1 MQCPPYTD
9 KMNINGINS
18 LYSLEIKYNYPLC
31 DSWYIVFRR
40 NSRLIQDESVSRNGG
55 VSPSL
60 YRYQQRKDETMQY
73 LSAKEIAEKWD
84 VSPILVRRLCR
95 QNRIPGALCKD
106 GVWSIPEDAVCV
118 ERTVLEHTEE
128 PKLPELTKK
137 LQNQKK
143 KRNFHSLY
151 DFVVID
157 FTYSSCRMASC
168 RLTRQ
173 QVETIFKK
181 GKIRE
186 AFEPFKVSDV
196 IEVLN
201 HIHCVDYILDHV
213 MEPLTQK
220 FIRKLHHLLM
230 TGTVDE
236 YKEQVRPGEYR
247 TITSRPRDRQ
257 LLHPD
262 KIHSALAELI
272 ATYEKQPEIERNH
285 ILDFH
290 VRFEEI
296 FPFEDGNGRVGR
308 LLMFKECL
316 RHDIMPF
323 IIDDKRR
330 SRYLRGIK
338 EWQVDRYELVDVV
351 MEAQDRFEAQIELQK
366 LCAHTRLY
374 LPADYT
380 ED

>member
-1 MQCPPYTD
+1 MY
-9 KMNINGINS
+9 
-18 LYSLEIKYNYPLC
+18 
-31 DSWYIVFRR
+31 V
-40 NSRLIQDESVSRNGG
+40 SV
-55 VSPSL
+55 
-60 YRYQQRKDETMQY
+60 
-73 LSAKEIAEKWD
+73 KEIAEKWG
-84 VSPILVRRLCR
+84 VSAMLVRRLCR
-95 QNRIPGALCKD
+95 QDRIPGAVYRE
-106 GVWSIPEDAVCV
+106 GVWRIPEDAIRVS
-118 ERTVLEHTEE
+118 RTDLEHTSEME
-128 PKLPELTKK
+128 LPELAKK

-143 KRNFHSLY
+143 KRNFHGLY
-151 DFVVID
+151 DFTVID
-157 FTYSSCRMASC
+157 LTYSSSRMASV

-181 GKIRE
+181 GKVRE
-186 AFEPFKVSDV
+186 SFEPMKVSDV

-201 HIHCVDYILDHV
+201 HIHCVNYIIDHV

-220 FIRKLHHLLM
+220 FIRKLHEILM
-230 TGTVDE
+230 TGTVDA
-236 YKEQVRPGEYR
+236 YRDQVRPGEYR

-257 LLHPD
+257 LLPAGQ
-262 KIHSALAELI
+262 IRSSLGELI
-272 ATYEKQPEIERNH
+272 TSYERQTEIERNH

-296 FPFEDGNGRVGR
+296 FPFEDGNGRIGR
-308 LLMFKECL
+308 LILFKECL

-338 EWQVDRYELVDVV
+338 EWHDDRYELVDVV

-366 LCAHTRLY
+366 LYAHTRLY
-374 LPADYT
+374 LPADYK

>member
-1 MQCPPYTD
+1 MNYLNVREMAD
-9 KMNINGINS
+9 KWVVNVSLVRKYCAEGRIPNAVLRNGIW
-18 LYSLEIKYNYPLC
+18 C
-31 DSWYIVFRR
+31 
-40 NSRLIQDESVSRNGG
+40 
-55 VSPSL
+55 
-60 YRYQQRKDETMQY
+60 
-73 LSAKEIAEKWD
+73 
-84 VSPILVRRLCR
+84 
-95 QNRIPGALCKD
+95 
-106 GVWSIPEDAVCV
+106 IPEDAVRPA
-118 ERTVLEHTEE
+118 RTKNEHAYEE
-128 PKLPELTKK
+128 VLPELPKK
-137 LQNQKK
+137 LKNQKK
-143 KRNFHSLY
+143 KRNFHGLY

-157 FTYSSCRMASC
+157 LTYSSSRMASC

-173 QVETIFKK
+173 QVESIFRK

-186 AFEPFKVSDV
+186 SFEPMKVSDV

-220 FIRKLHHLLM
+220 FIRKLHEILL
-230 TGTVDE
+230 TGTVDA
-236 YKEQVRPGEYR
+236 YRDQVRPGEYR

-257 LLHPD
+257 LLPAGQ
-262 KIHSALAELI
+262 IHSSLGELI
-272 ATYEKQPEIERNH
+272 TSYEHQTEIERNH

-308 LLMFKECL
+308 LILFKECL

-330 SRYLRGIK
+330 SRYLRGLK
-338 EWQVDRYELVDVV
+338 EWHEDHYELLDVV
-351 MEAQDRFEAQIELQK
+351 MEAQDRFEAQVELQK
-366 LCAHTRLY
+366 LRAAGQLW
-374 LPADYT
+374 LPADYK

>member
-1 MQCPPYTD
+1 M
-9 KMNINGINS
+9 
-18 LYSLEIKYNYPLC
+18 E
-31 DSWYIVFRR
+31 
-40 NSRLIQDESVSRNGG
+40 
-55 VSPSL
+55 
-60 YRYQQRKDETMQY
+60 Y
-73 LSAKEIAEKWD
+73 LSARETSEKWG
-84 VSPILVRRLCR
+84 VSMTLIRRYCT
-95 QNRIPGALCKD
+95 QDRIPGAVYRD
-106 GVWSIPEDAVCV
+106 GVWHIPEDAIRPT
-118 ERTVLEHTEE
+118 RTVLEYTSETE
-128 PKLPELTKK
+128 LPELPKK

-143 KRNFHSLY
+143 KRNFHGLY

-157 FTYSSCRMASC
+157 LTYSSSRMASV

-173 QVETIFKK
+173 QVETIFRK

-186 AFEPFKVSDV
+186 SFEPMKVSDV

-201 HIHCVDYILDHV
+201 HIHCVNYIIDHV

-220 FIRKLHHLLM
+220 FIRKLHEILM

-236 YKEQVRPGEYR
+236 YRGQVRPGEYR

-257 LLHPD
+257 LLPAGQ
-262 KIHSALAELI
+262 IHSSLGELI
-272 ATYEKQPEIERNH
+272 TSYEHQTEIERNH

-296 FPFEDGNGRVGR
+296 FPFEDGNGRIGR
-308 LLMFKECL
+308 LILFKECL

-330 SRYLRGIK
+330 SRYLRGIR
-338 EWQVDRYELVDVV
+338 EWHGDHYELLDVV
-351 MEAQDRFEAQIELQK
+351 MEAQDRFEAQVELQK
-366 LCAHTRLY
+366 LRAAGQLW
-374 LPADYT
+374 LPADYK

>member
-1 MQCPPYTD
+1 MD
-9 KMNINGINS
+9 
-18 LYSLEIKYNYPLC
+18 
-31 DSWYIVFRR
+31 
-40 NSRLIQDESVSRNGG
+40 
-55 VSPSL
+55 
-60 YRYQQRKDETMQY
+60 Y
-73 LSAKEIAEKWD
+73 LSVKETAEKWGVN
-84 VSPILVRRLCR
+84 VSLVRRYCG
-95 QNRIPGALCKD
+95 QGRILGAVCKN
-106 GVWSIPEDAVCV
+106 GVWRIPEDAVRPP
-118 ERTVLEHTEE
+118 RTISEHTEE
-128 PKLPELTKK
+128 PELPELAKK

-143 KRNFHSLY
+143 KRNFHGLY
-151 DFVVID
+151 DFTVID
-157 FTYSSCRMASC
+157 LTYSSSRMASV

-181 GKIRE
+181 GKVRE

-220 FIRKLHHLLM
+220 FIRKLHHILM

-236 YKEQVRPGEYR
+236 YREQVRPGEYR
-247 TITSRPRDRQ
+247 IITSRPRDRQ

-262 KIHSALAELI
+262 KIHSSLAELI
-272 ATYEKQPEIERNH
+272 AGYEKQTEIERNQ

-308 LLMFKECL
+308 LILFKECL

-330 SRYLRGIK
+330 SRYLHGIK
-338 EWQVDRYELVDVV
+338 EWHDDRYELVDVV

-366 LCAHTRLY
+366 LYAHTRLY
-374 LPADYT
+374 LPAGYK

>member
-1 MQCPPYTD
+1 
-9 KMNINGINS
+9 
-18 LYSLEIKYNYPLC
+18 
-31 DSWYIVFRR
+31 
-40 NSRLIQDESVSRNGG
+40 
-55 VSPSL
+55 
-60 YRYQQRKDETMQY
+60 MQY
-73 LSAKEIAEKWD
+73 LSTREIAEKWG
-84 VSPILVRRLCR
+84 VSMTLIKRLCN
-95 QNRIPGALCKD
+95 QGRIVGAVYKD
-106 GVWSIPEDAVCV
+106 GVWRIPEDAVRV
-118 ERTVLEHTEE
+118 ERTVLEYTEE
-128 PKLPELTKK
+128 PELPELAKK

-143 KRNFHSLY
+143 KRNFHGLY

-157 FTYSSCRMASC
+157 LTYSSSRMASC

-173 QVETIFKK
+173 QVETIFRK

-186 AFEPFKVSDV
+186 SFEPMKVSDV

-201 HIHCVDYILDHV
+201 HIHCVNYILDHV

-220 FIRKLHHLLM
+220 FIRKIHEILM
-230 TGTVDE
+230 TGTVDA
-236 YKEQVRPGEYR
+236 YRQQVRPGEYR

-257 LLHPD
+257 LLPVSR
-262 KIHSALAELI
+262 INSSLTELI
-272 ATYEKQPEIERNH
+272 RNYEHQTEIERNQ

-308 LLMFKECL
+308 LIMFKECL

-338 EWQVDRYELVDVV
+338 EWHDDRFEMIDVV
-351 MEAQDRFEAQIELQK
+351 MEAQDRFEAQIELQ
-366 LCAHTRLY
+366 RLHAAGQFFAPVSY
-374 LPADYT
+374 QEGFDD
-380 ED
+380 EDE